1 MVTLGS
7 TLVSTTANRSIDHLP
22 VRTLVVFNHR
32 VADLELLYCALS
44 PDAVS
49 YTLSSPADAIGYFG
63 IMDGNKIVPF
73 LSRKL

>member
-7 TLVSTTANRSIDHLP
+7 TLVSTTANRLIGHLP
-22 VRTLVVFNHR
+22 VRTLVVFDRR

-49 YTLSSPADAIGYFG
+49 CTLSSSADVIGYFG
-63 IMDGNKIVPF
+63 IMNGDKIVPF
-73 LSRKL
+73 FI